1 MLLLWKVN
9 SSLFPNN
16 YFLTPMDKITES
28 GQTLVFDKRVHSAIR
43 FGIFLVSL
51 FPLLAPYELL
61 FKIRWESF
69 FNPSFFISL
78 VFSIVMVAASAFV
91 MFIALFAQNQ
101 HVCFNGERSTLTF
114 GWSDAVRTYRETDYR
129 FEEISEPEL
138 ETQSWSDGPNSYDL
152 LVTTRSG
159 LKISF
164 GDFKSKEKAQ
174 EYQEILAE
182 IISISRHPE
191 SSQEDA

>member
-1 MLLLWKVN
+1 
-9 SSLFPNN
+9 
-16 YFLTPMDKITES
+16 MDKITQS
-28 GQTLVFDKRVHSAIR
+28 GKTLVFDKRVHPAIR
-43 FGIFLVSL
+43 FGIFLLSL

-78 VFSIVMVAASAFV
+78 VFSMVMLAVSAFV

-101 HVCFNGERSTLTF
+101 HACFDGDRSTLTY
-114 GWSDAVRTYRETDYR
+114 GWSDAVRAYRQTDYR

-138 ETQSWSDGPNSYDL
+138 ETHAWSDSPNSYDL
-152 LVTTRSG
+152 LVKTRSG

-164 GDFKSKEKAQ
+164 GDFESKEKAQ
-174 EYQEILAE
+174 YYHEVLAE
-182 IISISRHPE
+182 IISRSRRLE
-191 SSQEDA
+191 SERENAHFGDGIRGG